1 MVTLA
6 ILFIVLPWLLL
17 LDQLQKKFFPCLN
30 NILEFIPS
38 FIFYICLDKK
48 I

>member
-1 MVTLA
+1 
-6 ILFIVLPWLLL
+6 L
-17 LDQLQKKFFPCLN
+17 LDPLQKKFFQSLN
-30 NILEFIPS
+30 NFLEFIPS